1 MEHIK
6 KAIER
11 ARLERQHHALHAPLP
26 DAAPTPDAAAPPA
39 AGAAALAA
47 EAEPAPASPAQ
58 IVAVDRHHLQA
69 MRIVAYDPAEARST
83 HFDMLRT
90 QVLQRMDA
98 TSCQT
103 LAVTSPRSGCG
114 KTVSAINLAFSMA
127 RQSEQHVL
135 LVDLDLRKPQ
145 VARYL
150 GLRPAAGIHDLLV
163 GKCRLAEAVLV
174 PDLCGHRLA
183 VLASPSPIA
192 SPTEHLVSSAMKA
205 TLARLKRDLGRRI
218 ILFDLPPM
226 LSSDDFLAF
235 LPQVDCALLVASA
248 GESTVHD
255 LAECERLIDP
265 EKFLGCVL
273 NKVTETEDA
282 YAYYD

>member
-11 ARLERQHHALHAPLP
+11 ARLERQHLALHAPAP
-26 DAAPTPDAAAPPA
+26 EAAPAP
-39 AGAAALAA
+39 GA
-47 EAEPAPASPAQ
+47 EAEAAQAPPAQ
-58 IVAVDRHHLQA
+58 IVAIDRHHLQA
-69 MRIVAYDPAEARST
+69 MRIVAHDSVEARST

-98 TSCQT
+98 ASCQT
-103 LAVTSPRSGCG
+103 VAVTSPRSGCG
-114 KTVSAINLAFSMA
+114 KTVTAINLALSMA
-127 RQSEQHVL
+127 RQSEQSVL
-135 LVDLDLRKPQ
+135 LVDLDMRRPK

-150 GLRPAAGIHDLLV
+150 GLQPAAGVHDV
-163 GKCRLAEAVLV
+163 VSGKCKLSEAILV

-183 VLASPSPIA
+183 VLASPNPIA
-192 SPTEHLVSSAMKA
+192 SPTEHLVSSAMKT
-205 TLARLKRDLGRRI
+205 TLARLKKDLGRRI
-218 ILFDLPPM
+218 IVFDLPPM

-248 GESTVHD
+248 GESTMHD
-255 LAECERLIDP
+255 IAECERLIDP

-273 NKVTETEDA
+273 NKVAETEDA

>member
-11 ARLERQHHALHAPLP
+11 AKQERLLTARPAHSPTALNGHAPG
-26 DAAPTPDAAAPPA
+26 APGKPREDPPA
-39 AGAAALAA
+39 LD
-47 EAEPAPASPAQ
+47 PAK
-58 IVAVDRHHLQA
+58 VDAIDRRHLQA
-69 MRIVAYDPAEARST
+69 MRIVAHDATEGRAT

-90 QVLQRMDA
+90 QVLQRMEA
-98 TSCQT
+98 ASCQT

-114 KTVSAINLAFSMA
+114 KTVTAINLALSMA
-127 RQSEQHVL
+127 RQSERTVL
-135 LVDLDLRKPQ
+135 LVDLDLRNPQ

-150 GLRPAAGIHDLLV
+150 GLEPAAGIHDV
-163 GKCRLAEAVLV
+163 ITGKCLLSEAMLV
-174 PDLCGHRLA
+174 PDLCGQRLT
-183 VLASPSPIA
+183 VLPAPSPV
-192 SPTEHLVSSAMKA
+192 PNPVEHLVSSAMMA
-205 TLARLKRDLGRRI
+205 TVSGLKKELRHAI
-218 ILFDLPPM
+218 IIFDLPPM

-255 LAECERLIDP
+255 MAECERLIDP

-273 NKVTETEDA
+273 NKVKGVEAIDN
-282 YAYYD
+282 YYS